1 MKLHIAAMLSLAV
14 WLSAVAAEIPPAT
27 PEGGFRFQTE
37 KFADLA
43 ILRYQVPGFEE
54 LAPKQKELVYY
65 LYQAALSGR
74 DLIWAQ
80 NCKVDLL
87 VRHTLEA
94 IVKSYEGD
102 RKSEEFAKF
111 MLYTKRV
118 WFANGIHHHYSNNKM
133 FPDFSK
139 ETFAALVKASKGLPL
154 KAGQD
159 VEAFIAELEPIIFDP
174 QVLPKRVNLAD
185 GVDLVQTSATNFY
198 EGVTQAEVEAFY
210 AKKVDKQDPKPVS
223 HGLNSKL
230 VKRNGVISEEV
241 MKVDGLYGASIAKIV
256 GWLEKAVQVAEN
268 DKQKKALELLV
279 AYYKTGD
286 LATFDAYNIAWV
298 QDTESRVDVV
308 NGFIETYGD
317 PLSYRGSFESV
328 VSIKDLDATKRIAAI
343 SDKAQW
349 FEDHS
354 PILPEHKR
362 ESVTGISAK
371 VITVVVESG
380 DSSPSTPIGIN
391 LPNANWIRATH
402 GSKSVN
408 LGNIVR
414 AYNEV
419 KSGSG
424 LLQEFSWS
432 KEHIERG
439 EKFGALSDDLHTDM
453 HEVIGHASGQI
464 EAGVGQPADTLKNYN
479 ATLEEARADL
489 VALYYLYDPKLIE
502 IGVMDSLDC
511 GKAQYDYYILNGL
524 MIQLRRLPLGE
535 NLEEAHMRN
544 RQLVAKWVYEHG
556 RADNVIERK
565 ERDGKIYFVINDYTK
580 LRGLFGDLLR
590 EIQRVKSKG
599 DYEAGRRLV
608 EDYGVKVDAEVH
620 KNVLE
625 RIAKLAVAPYSGF
638 INPKLEPV
646 VVDGKIVDVKISFPE
661 DFTTQML
668 EYSRDYGF
676 LPARL

>member
-1 MKLHIAAMLSLAV
+1 MKLRTAAVISLAV
-14 WLSAVAAEIPPAT
+14 CLATSAAEMPKPAT
-27 PEGGFRFQTE
+27 EGGFRFQTE

-54 LAPKQKELVYY
+54 LAPKQKELLYY

-102 RKSEEFAKF
+102 RKSEDFAKF
-111 MLYTKRV
+111 MVYTKRV

-133 FPDFSK
+133 LPDFSK
-139 ETFAALVKASKGLPL
+139 EYFATLVRASKGLPML
-154 KAGQD
+154 EGQSVD
-159 VEAFIAELEPIIFDP
+159 AFIAEMSPIIFDP
-174 QVLPKRVNLAD
+174 TVLPKKVNLAD
-185 GVDLVQTSATNFY
+185 GVDLIQTSANNFY

-210 AKKVDKQDPKPVS
+210 AKKVNKEDPRPVS

-230 VKRNGVISEEV
+230 VKRDGVIVEEV

-256 GWLEKAVQVAEN
+256 YWLEKAVQVAEN

-298 QDTESRVDVV
+298 QDTDSRIDVV

-317 PLSYRGSFESV
+317 PLSYRASYESI
-328 VSIKDLDATKRIAAI
+328 VSIKDLEATKRITAI
-343 SDKAQW
+343 GDKAQW
-349 FEDHS
+349 FEDQA
-354 PILPEHKR
+354 PILPEHKK
-362 ESVTGISAK
+362 ESVVGISAK
-371 VITVVVESG
+371 VITVVVEAG
-380 DSSPSTPIGIN
+380 DASPSTPIGIN
-391 LPNANWIRATH
+391 LPNANWIRADF

-414 AYNEV
+414 SYNEV

-439 EKFGALSDDLHTDM
+439 EKYGALSDDLHTDM

-464 EAGVGQPADTLKNYN
+464 EKGVGQPADTLKNYN

-489 VALYYLYDPKLIE
+489 VALYYLLDPKLIE
-502 IGVMDSLDC
+502 IGVMDSLEC

-524 MIQLRRLPLGE
+524 MIQLRRLPMGE
-535 NLEEAHMRN
+535 HLEEAHMRN
-544 RQLVAKWVYEHG
+544 RQLVAKWAYERG
-556 RADNVIERK
+556 RGEQVIERK
-565 ERDGKIYFVINDYTK
+565 ERDGKIYFVINDYVK
-580 LRGLFGDLLR
+580 LRGLFGELLR
-590 EIQRVKSKG
+590 EIQRIKSKG

-608 EDYGVKVDAEVH
+608 EDYGVKVDADVH
-620 KNVLE
+620 KNVLD

-646 VVDGKIVDVKISFPE
+646 IVDGRIVDVKISYPE
-661 DFTTQML
+661 DFTEQML
-668 EYSRDYGF
+668 EYGREYGF